1 MIIYDRF
8 QVSNNYGGE
17 NSLSEYDYDLAI
29 FVKNFVGF
37 TFNYFNILDNVKIRE
52 NSPYELIDVIRLLVY
67 ANVNGI
73 TSTLQ
78 ISNNSENHY
87 LYHLVSNYLIIS
99 DRSLRDYRKEYKEIF
114 VKILS
119 FTLIFAH
126 CIGFTNFEHIA
137 LDGTILKAFNSP
149 FNILKMDDI
158 DNLIKHYT
166 IEKLDDETIKD
177 LRLSAQNFIFSEN
190 LTDNEK
196 IETLYTLKEILTKS
210 KQSSIGINDITA
222 KWMYNKQHRKQIS
235 FNLQHGVDVKTNLI
249 CGINVTRNP
258 TDHYEIPALME
269 NIITNLNGIQP
280 KIISADTIYRT
291 IPNLTYLNN
300 KNITALTPTRKQG
313 KESIN
318 NLNKDPYSS
327 DYFPYDREKDVVI
340 CPKKEILKPYGPYPC
355 KPDKFGFIRQQK
367 VYSNY
372 SACQKCPAKEK
383 CCKKSK
389 HRTITRYNHELLD
402 KAEELMEEKENKI
415 EYKKRSRVESPN
427 GPYKTYYH
435 INELHIIGI
444 EYMQCIIEEIA
455 AAFNLKRLYNIIKEK
470 EINFNDIYKI
480 MTILLAPSSNFI
492 CNSGILKNE
501 QCSTWR

>member
-78 ISNNSENHY
+78 ISNNSEKHY

-166 IEKLDDETIKD
+166 IEKLDNETIKD

-196 IETLYTLKEILTKS
+196 IETLYTLKEILQCRQPEIKFFS
-210 KQSSIGINDITA
+210 CN
-222 KWMYNKQHRKQIS
+222 
-235 FNLQHGVDVKTNLI
+235 TN
-249 CGINVTRNP
+249 
-258 TDHYEIPALME
+258 
-269 NIITNLNGIQP
+269 
-280 KIISADTIYRT
+280 
-291 IPNLTYLNN
+291 
-300 KNITALTPTRKQG
+300 
-313 KESIN
+313 
-318 NLNKDPYSS
+318 
-327 DYFPYDREKDVVI
+327 
-340 CPKKEILKPYGPYPC
+340 
-355 KPDKFGFIRQQK
+355 
-367 VYSNY
+367 
-372 SACQKCPAKEK
+372 
-383 CCKKSK
+383 
-389 HRTITRYNHELLD
+389 
-402 KAEELMEEKENKI
+402 
-415 EYKKRSRVESPN
+415 
-427 GPYKTYYH
+427 
-435 INELHIIGI
+435 
-444 EYMQCIIEEIA
+444 
-455 AAFNLKRLYNIIKEK
+455 
-470 EINFNDIYKI
+470 
-480 MTILLAPSSNFI
+480 
-492 CNSGILKNE
+492 
-501 QCSTWR
+501 